1 MASYD
6 AIFVL
11 APGLTE
17 EKIDALLAKFEKKLK
32 DNGGEVEKT
41 EKWGLKKLNYEFKKH
56 KGVKDG
62 FYVLMTFNGGGKAV
76 AALRELMRLQEE
88 VIRQIITLAKE
99 ESAPGAEEAVVFPE
113 ISAEPAPKG
122 SLEETS
128 GQSQ

>member
-11 APGLTE
+11 APGLAE

-32 DNGGEVEKT
+32 DNDGEIEKI
-41 EKWGLKKLNYEFKKH
+41 EKWGLKKLNFEFKKH

-62 FYVLMTFNGGGKAV
+62 FYILMTFKGGGKAV
-76 AALRELMRLQEE
+76 SALRELLRIQEE

-99 ESAPGAEEAVVFPE
+99 IQVPSAEEAVVFPE
-113 ISAEPAPKG
+113 ISAEPIPKG
-122 SLEETS
+122 SLGGIS
-128 GQSQ
+128 GQPQ